1 MPKPKQ
7 HSASTPQYNTATFD
21 SFGAPRIDK
30 VNATI
35 VDDYYI
41 IGDNKDKNKKQLYHV
56 LRLKDDETG
65 EEYTPRNWAGYLCDE
80 SGEKLSWAPSPDNMT
95 LAGPD
100 GVDEQTY
107 IDLGAGNRTLAELSE
122 EAGEDLTDESFSGP
136 YAVGRASALPGPGLR
151 MIREYLNKVMKA
163 ENLSIPGNDF
173 KSYHGYSFFW
183 SQEAQDNSGRK
194 KSGDNQDTREY
205 TVLVPI
211 TFNSAPKSA
220 SKGASAG
227 AGTGAS
233 GAKSGAKKS
242 DANPAG
248 GSKAGNKS
256 AGDDDAEID
265 AEIEEQTVTILTET
279 GEPIMK
285 IGPNGWQAQLIE
297 QFKEKYADDTKQR
310 QKMVQGVI
318 ARGNDKGAKAGW
330 FLSEDRPWTVSDSGE
345 ISI

>member
-1 MPKPKQ
+1 MAKNTKPS
-7 HSASTPQYNTATFD
+7 SAPQYNTATFD

-30 VNATI
+30 VNATLI
-35 VDDYYI
+35 DDFYI

-100 GVDEQTY
+100 GVEEQTY
-107 IDLGAGNRTLAELSE
+107 IDLGKGNRTLQDLSE

-136 YAVGRASALPGPGLR
+136 YAVGRASSLPGPGLR
-151 MIREYLNKVMKA
+151 MIREYLNKVMKS
-163 ENLSIPGNDF
+163 ENLPIPGNDF
-173 KSYHGYSFFW
+173 KSYYGYSFFW

-194 KSGDNQDTREY
+194 KSADGQDQREY

-211 TFNSAPKSA
+211 TFNSAPKST
-220 SKGASAG
+220 S
-227 AGTGAS
+227 GTGGTGGTKRADTEVA
-233 GAKSGAKKS
+233 GGKAGIATAKSSTKPPS
-242 DANPAG
+242 PA
-248 GSKAGNKS
+248 S
-256 AGDDDAEID
+256 DDDTEID
-265 AEIEEQTVTILTET
+265 TEIEEHTVAILTEL
-279 GEPIMK
+279 GKPIMK

-297 QFKEKYADDTKQR
+297 QFKDKYADDTKQR
-310 QKMVQGVI
+310 QKMVQAVI

-330 FLSEDRPWTVSDSGE
+330 FLSEDRPWTVSESGE